1 MNLSINNL
9 ISILQSNKLK
19 KSSKIVILYSKKR
32 ILFLQKLVAKGFI
45 IGFQLDNKSKNLSIS
60 VILKR
65 GTNEKNPIKELSFV
79 SKLSNKRQYCKKDLK
94 TESNNNLSEII
105 NNSFVNGTKNTQK
118 LDQCFL
124 ILR

>member
-19 KSSKIVILYSKKR
+19 KSSKIVIPYSKKR

-45 IGFQLDNKSKNLSIS
+45 IGFQFDNKSKNLSIS

-65 GTNEKNPIKELSFV
+65 GNNEKNPIKELSFV

-94 TESNNNLSEII
+94 TENNNLSEII
-105 NNSFVNGTKNTQK
+105 NNSFVNGTKNIQK